1 MCVYRALCT
10 TAHAC
15 ICCEHELC
23 RLCIHMIVYIC
34 KQECV
39 CCVSR
44 LGQGSV
50 YIDQSAHS
58 SGPVSAQEPVALQAA
73 SYIGAS
79 LFEGYCFC
87 ASWRVTTNMQ
97 ESKFSYHVQEI
108 RV

>member
-1 MCVYRALCT
+1 MQVVHTHDC
-10 TAHAC
+10 
-15 ICCEHELC
+15 
-23 RLCIHMIVYIC
+23 IC

-50 YIDQSAHS
+50 YIDRSAHS
-58 SGPVSAQEPVALQAA
+58 SGSVSAQEPVALQAA
-73 SYIGAS
+73 SSIGAP

-87 ASWRVTTNMQ
+87 AGWRVNTNMQ